1 MAYSETGKRIC
12 GERHGLFIFLTVL
25 CETYSLRVEKTI
37 TLLVTLFFYFCVKYK
52 KIIERR
58 NLNYVIFT
66 FIFRLSPFL
75 SWRKIQMFF
84 CLELSAVLA
93 VDSFLLILSTSTCY
107 YYKILTIISLSIEY
121 I

>member
-12 GERHGLFIFLTVL
+12 GERHGLCIFLTVL
-25 CETYSLRVEKTI
+25 CETYSLRVEKNLHTPGHS
-37 TLLVTLFFYFCVKYK
+37 LFYFCVKYK

-75 SWRKIQMFF
+75 SWRKIQMLF
-84 CLELSAVLA
+84 S
-93 VDSFLLILSTSTCY
+93 
-107 YYKILTIISLSIEY
+107 
-121 I
+121 

>member
-75 SWRKIQMFF
+75 SWRKIQMLFF
-84 CLELSAVLA
+84 LNYQPYW
-93 VDSFLLILSTSTCY
+93 LLIPFY
-107 YYKILTIISLSIEY
+107 
-121 I
+121 